1 MKNLFLRIMLAIFL
15 LASFTFSND
24 TTLLDNIERLVTDTS
39 LTSIAPKDAP
49 QYFSVLCSLKVLSKD
64 NGYWLFAGNNL
75 QKSLKEVKLSF
86 STHYSEIKK
95 GWAFE
100 ALSIRLNDE
109 NNELLPILKKKLMQR
124 LGDKAKDSEEK
135 NGPVF
140 SWTLHKYQT
149 AFYREGR
156 KKNSIRIL
164 IQLQKEAEEA
174 E

>member
-1 MKNLFLRIMLAIFL
+1 MAFFL
-15 LASFTFSND
+15 LASFAFGND
-24 TTLLDNIERLVTDTS
+24 TTLLDNIERLATDTS
-39 LTSIAPKDAP
+39 LTSITPEFAP
-49 QYFSVLCSLKVLSKD
+49 QYFSVLCSLKAISKE

-75 QKSLKEVKLSF
+75 QKPLKEVKLSF

-95 GWAFE
+95 GWTFE

-135 NGPVF
+135 NGPIF

-164 IQLQKEAEEA
+164 IQLQKEADDA